1 MESRSVRPR
10 LETFV
15 PIGSLN
21 GFLQVGIQVALE
33 FAAVR
38 EVPEFIAWARETFG
52 TPFVLAALGE
62 TISSGIPSPAVRR
75 YNCLRFWAWRRAL
88 SAAYELVDAESRE
101 DMLEMLAQTDVAKT
115 EIDSSSS
122 GDSASCSPD
131 LTCDSDAGYLP
142 ASVAQDHIR
151 HRDDSDLSSEPLQ
164 KE

>member
-1 MESRSVRPR
+1 MQRLFWARPYIWSTLPLRLRMESRSVRPR

-62 TISSGIPSPAVRR
+62 TISSGTPSPCRSAIQLSKVLGLAPRVERSIRACRR
-75 YNCLRFWAWRRAL
+75 RIPRRNA
-88 SAAYELVDAESRE
+88 
-101 DMLEMLAQTDVAKT
+101 
-115 EIDSSSS
+115 
-122 GDSASCSPD
+122 
-131 LTCDSDAGYLP
+131 
-142 ASVAQDHIR
+142 
-151 HRDDSDLSSEPLQ
+151 
-164 KE
+164 

>member
-52 TPFVLAALGE
+52 TPFVLAALVE

-75 YNCLRFWAWRRAL
+75 YNCIRFWAWRRAL

-101 DMLEMLAQTDVAKT
+101 EMLDMLAQT

-122 GDSASCSPD
+122 GDTASCSPD

-142 ASVAQDHIR
+142 ASVARDHIR
-151 HRDDSDLSSEPLQ
+151 RYDDSDLSSEP
-164 KE
+164 